1 MSTLAADRPMSDPAP
16 RKQQQL
22 PVHPLITLLKPIAS
36 LKLTVSLFAMSMVL
50 VFFGTIAQKNAG
62 IWGVVDQY
70 FWSWYVWIDVQLA
83 VQFGQIF
90 FAVPPDWST
99 SAKVP
104 FPAGKLIGFTM
115 FFNLLA
121 AHTLQLISLIRVTA
135 KKAKKSEAYGDVLKL
150 LVRRSGIYILHGGI
164 LLLFV
169 GEYITREFQV
179 EQNMIIVEGGS
190 AEFTSD
196 TRSQEF
202 AFTTPVEGS
211 DKDTVTVVPAK
222 LVREAF
228 QAGQTY
234 SHPSLP
240 VDLEVLEFYT
250 NSDLVKADPGRPNL
264 ATTGYGLQAIAVE
277 KPVVKGTDTDQKID
291 AASAYVRFKSKPDG
305 TDLGIYL
312 LTTLLKNNEPGPT
325 VDGKSLGVALRQTR
339 FYKPYRLELIQ
350 FTFERYLGTN
360 TPKNF
365 ASKILLI
372 DLIGPERGPDRE
384 VTISMND
391 PLRHRGETFFQSG
404 VLDGEKGTILQV
416 VRNPGWVLPYLS
428 CVMVTVGMLLHFT
441 IGLVTFVTIGRSS
454 VVTNEPLEEARTP
467 GNALS
472 RLVFGKPRVRLTTG
486 DVPTTGRAI
495 AWVCVGVTALY
506 LLGSAIPRTAESK
519 YDLGTLGALPII
531 EGGRVKPLETHANVT
546 LRLLNNTEEYK
557 DESDKKRPA
566 IEWYL
571 KTMTGQP
578 GNLGPA
584 AAYRIFRIENDR
596 LLEMMKVERREGLRY
611 SLDELRPRFDAL
623 EKAAKKVVDRPKL
636 ERDLYDAKV
645 LDLATHLRSYIS
657 VMSGTDALILPPEDG
672 KLWRQ
677 PADSGKTVDRADDQ
691 FQQEM
696 VRDLILRMEELGLPR
711 DPTKMNPEQRKV
723 FEGVYS
729 EAQSAKA
736 QKLEVAREAIVAGDP
751 AYKLWTDMHAAY
763 RERKPDE
770 FNRLLAT
777 LDGLNRSALTPHQRF
792 RVGLETYLNRTSLY
806 YKCIGLYVVVFLLTL
821 AGIGTHLVN
830 PGVAEGFRR
839 GAFGVLLLTCLV
851 HTATLFARMY
861 VMDRPGVFVTNLY
874 SSAVFIGWAAVIG
887 CLLVERIFSIGLGNG
902 VGALIGFST
911 SVVAHNLA
919 ASGDTLEMMV
929 AVLDTNFWLATHVT
943 TVTLGYSATYVAG
956 LIGVI
961 YVALGVATPYLRSTV
976 NVSTGGGTKTMELG
990 RVIGMILYGVVCFSV
1005 LFSFVGTVLGG
1016 IWADQSWGRFWG
1028 WDPKENGAVLI
1039 VIWNALLLHARWSGL
1054 VKDRGFAVL
1063 AIVGNMI
1070 TTWSWFGTNQLG
1082 VGLHNYGFSN
1092 ELQQLCTFLWILHGL
1107 LVVVGMTPK
1116 RYWSSFAV
1124 PATPAA

>member
-1 MSTLAADRPMSDPAP
+1 MSTLDADRPMSDPAP
-16 RKQQQL
+16 RKPQPL
-22 PVHPLITLLKPIAS
+22 PVHPVITLLKPIAS

-179 EQNMIIVEGGS
+179 EQNMVIVENGS
-190 AEFTSD
+190 AEFSSD
-196 TRSQEF
+196 TRNQEF

-211 DKDTVTVVPAK
+211 DEDSVTVVPVAK
-222 LVREAF
+222 VREAF
-228 QAGQTY
+228 RAGQTY
-234 SHPSLP
+234 SHPAIP
-240 VDLEVLEFYT
+240 VDLEVLEFYA
-250 NSDLVKADPGRPNL
+250 NSDLVNVDPGQDNL
-264 ATTGYGLQAIAVE
+264 ATTGRGLLDIAVE
-277 KPVVKGTDTDQKID
+277 KPVAKGTDTQQKID
-291 AASAYVRFKSKPDG
+291 EAAAYVRFKSKSDG
-305 TDLGIYL
+305 STLGTYML
-312 LTTLLKNNEPGPT
+312 HTRVPNQAGPT
-325 VDGKSLGVALRQTR
+325 VDGKPYGVALRQTR

-350 FTFERYLGTN
+350 FTFERYLGTS

-365 ASKILLI
+365 ASKIRLI
-372 DLIGPERGPDRE
+372 DSNSGDPDRE

-391 PLRHRGETFFQSG
+391 PLRYRGETFFQSG
-404 VLDGEKGTILQV
+404 VLPGEKGTILQV

-428 CVMVTVGMLLHFT
+428 CVMVTVGMMLHFT
-441 IGLVTFVTIGRSS
+441 LGLVTFVTTGRSPV
-454 VVTNEPLEEARTP
+454 VVTNESAVEARTP
-467 GNALS
+467 GEALS

-486 DVPTTGRAI
+486 GVPTTGRVI
-495 AWVCVGVTALY
+495 AWTCVGVTALY
-506 LLGSAIPRTAESK
+506 LLGSGIPRTAESK
-519 YDLGTLGALPII
+519 YDLATLGALPVI

-571 KTMTGQP
+571 KTMTGLP
-578 GNLGPA
+578 GNLGPS

-596 LLEMMKVERREGLRY
+596 LIEMMKVERREGLRY
-611 SLDELRPRFDAL
+611 SLDELKPRFDAL

-645 LDLATHLRSYIS
+645 LDLATHLRSYIA
-657 VMSGTDALILPPEDG
+657 VMTGTDALILPPEDG
-672 KLWRQ
+672 KPWRQ
-677 PADSGKTVDRADDQ
+677 PADSGKTVDRAEDQ
-691 FQQEM
+691 FHQEM
-696 VRDLILRMEELGLPR
+696 VRDLIQRMEELGLPR
-711 DPTKMNPEQRKV
+711 DPTKMNPDQRKV
-723 FEGVYS
+723 FDGVYT

-736 QKLEVAREAIVAGDP
+736 QKLEVAREAILAGDP
-751 AYKLWTDMHAAY
+751 VYKLWSDMLAAY
-763 RERKPDE
+763 RERKPEE

-777 LDGLNRSALTPHQRF
+777 LDGLNRSALTPRQRF
-792 RVGLETYLNRTSLY
+792 QVGLESYLNRTSLY

-861 VMDRPGVFVTNLY
+861 LMDRPLVFVTNLY

-961 YVALGVATPYLRSTV
+961 YVAIGVATPYLRSPVT
-976 NVSTGGGTKTMELG
+976 VSTGGGTKTMELG

-1039 VIWNALLLHARWSGL
+1039 VIWNALLLHSRWSGL

-1063 AIVGNMI
+1063 AMVGNMI

-1092 ELQQLCTFLWILHGL
+1092 ELQQLCTFLWILHTL
-1107 LVVVGMTPK
+1107 LVLVGITPK
-1116 RYWSSFAV
+1116 RYWSSFAA

>member
-1 MSTLAADRPMSDPAP
+1 MSTLATDRPMSDPAP
-16 RKQQQL
+16 RKPQPL
-22 PVHPLITLLKPIAS
+22 PVHSLITLLKPIAS

-70 FWSWYVWIDVQLA
+70 FWSWYVWIDVQLV

-150 LVRRSGIYILHGGI
+150 LLRRSGIYILHGGI

-179 EQNMIIVEGGS
+179 EQNMVIVENGS
-190 AEFTSD
+190 ADFTSD
-196 TRSQEF
+196 TRNQEL
-202 AFTTPVEGS
+202 AFTLPIANS
-211 DKDTVTVVPAK
+211 DQDEVIVVPVKK
-222 LVREAF
+222 LRDAF
-228 QAGQTY
+228 KSGNTF
-234 SHPSLP
+234 SHPALP
-240 VDLEVLEFYT
+240 VDLEVVEFFKNCKLENAT
-250 NSDLVKADPGRPNL
+250 PDRVNL
-264 ATTGYGLQAIAVE
+264 ATAGIGLQGIAVANPE
-277 KPVVKGTDTDQKID
+277 TTGTDTEQKID
-291 AASAYVRFKSKPDG
+291 TPAAYVRFKSKADQS
-305 TDLGIYL
+305 DLGTYL
-312 LTTLLKNNEPGPT
+312 VTTRLAREAGPT
-325 VDGKSLGVALRQTR
+325 VDGKNYGVELRQTR
-339 FYKPYRLELIQ
+339 YAKPYRLELID
-350 FTFERYLGTN
+350 FTFERYLGTIKA
-360 TPKNF
+360 KNF
-365 ASKILLI
+365 ASKIRLI
-372 DLIGPERGPDRE
+372 DPKRRDLDRE

-391 PLRHRGETFFQSG
+391 PLRHGGETFFQSS
-404 VLDGEKGTILQV
+404 VLPGEKGTILQV

-441 IGLVTFVTIGRSS
+441 ISLVTFVTTGRSPVVVKNES
-454 VVTNEPLEEARTP
+454 VGEARTL
-467 GNALS
+467 GDVLT

-486 DVPTTGRAI
+486 DVPTTGRVI
-495 AWVCVGVTALY
+495 AWTCVGITALY

-519 YDLGTLGALPII
+519 YDLGTLGALPVI

-571 KTMTGQP
+571 KTMTGLP

-611 SLDELRPRFDAL
+611 SLDELKPRFDAL
-623 EKAAKKVVDRPKL
+623 EKAAKKVVELPKL
-636 ERDLYDAKV
+636 ERDLYDVKV

-657 VMSGTDALILPPEDG
+657 VMTGTDALILPPEDG
-672 KLWRQ
+672 KPWRQ

-736 QKLEVAREAIVAGDP
+736 QKLEVAREAIQAGDP
-751 AYKLWTDMHAAY
+751 AYKLWSDMLTAY

-777 LDGLNRSALTPHQRF
+777 FDGLNRAALTPRQRF
-792 RVGLETYLNRTSLY
+792 QVGLETYLNRTSLY

-861 VMDRPGVFVTNLY
+861 LMDRPLVFVTNLY

-887 CLLVERIFSIGLGNG
+887 CLIVERIFSIGLGNG

-919 ASGDTLEMMV
+919 ASGDTLEMMQ

-990 RVIGMILYGVVCFSV
+990 RVIGMILYGVICFAV

-1039 VIWNALLLHARWSGL
+1039 VIWNALILHSRWSGL
-1054 VKDRGFAVL
+1054 VKDRGVAVL
-1063 AIVGNMI
+1063 ALVGNMV

-1082 VGLHNYGFSN
+1082 VGLHAYGFN
-1092 ELQQLCTFLWILHGL
+1092 NDLQLLCTYLWILHGL
-1107 LVVVGMTPK
+1107 LVMVGITPK